1 MRLSAAPDENRE
13 SIQPHLVAPKTRSL
27 SEKDLATEL
36 ERVASQQRGV
46 KLAIAEAELE
56 KSKIALQAKRVEV
69 GIAKLN
75 LEGTKQDFLTAA
87 YKLVEKRARTAIA
100 QDAAQSAVSEWRLNQ
115 DSVREKIT
123 GIHLSVQESEQK
135 NLEKASD
142 MKLRGLTAKLT
153 TR

>member
-13 SIQPHLVAPKTRSL
+13 SIQPYLVAPKTRSL

-56 KSKIALQAKRVEV
+56 KNKVLLQSKRVEV

-75 LEGTKQDFLTAA
+75 LEGTKNDFLIAA
-87 YKLVEKRARTAIA
+87 YKLVEKRARAAIA

-115 DSVREKIT
+115 DAVREKIT
-123 GIHLSVQESEQK
+123 GIHLSLQESEQK

-142 MKLRGLTAKLT
+142 MKLRGFTAKLT

>member
-1 MRLSAAPDENRE
+1 MKLSPAPDENRE
-13 SIQPHLVAPKTRSL
+13 SVQQYLVAPRTRSL

-36 ERVASQQRGV
+36 EAVAMQLRGV

-56 KSKIALQAKRVEV
+56 KNKVLLKAKRVDI

-75 LEGTKQDFLTAA
+75 LESTKQDFLIAA
-87 YKLVEKRARTAIA
+87 YKLVEKRARAAIA

-115 DSVREKIT
+115 DAVREKIT
-123 GIHLSVQESEQK
+123 GIHLQVQESEQK
-135 NLEKASD
+135 NVEKASD
-142 MKLRGLTAKLT
+142 MKLRGFTAKLT

>member
-1 MRLSAAPDENRE
+1 MKLSAAPDQTRE
-13 SIQPHLVAPKTRSL
+13 SIQPHLVAPRTRSL

-36 ERVASQQRGV
+36 EAVASQQRGV
-46 KLAIAEAELE
+46 KLAIAEAALE
-56 KSKIALQAKRVEV
+56 KDKILLQAKRVEI

-87 YKLVEKRARTAIA
+87 YKLVEKRARSAIS
-100 QDAAQSAVSEWRLNQ
+100 QDSAQSAVSEWRLNQ
-115 DSVREKIT
+115 DAVREKIT

-135 NLEKASD
+135 KLEKASD
-142 MKLRGLTAKLT
+142 MKLRGFTAKLT

>member
-1 MRLSAAPDENRE
+1 MKLSAAPDETRE
-13 SIQPHLVAPKTRSL
+13 SIQPHLVAPRTRSL

-56 KSKIALQAKRVEV
+56 KNKIALQAKRVEV

-75 LEGTKQDFLTAA
+75 LESTKNDFLTAA
-87 YKLVEKRARTAIA
+87 YKLVEKRARTAISQDGA
-100 QDAAQSAVSEWRLNQ
+100 QAAVSEWRLNQ
-115 DSVREKIT
+115 DAVREKIT

-135 NLEKASD
+135 NVEKASD
-142 MKLRGLTAKLT
+142 MKLRGFTAKLT